1 MSHNI
6 KDEHL
11 SSDENSSESDSE
23 METEQNEVEDEE
35 EESGQQSSVS
45 RTYIPNNFNKD
56 EELVCDESV
65 YVVYQKAETGY
76 PCLSFDVIDDNLGSG
91 EERANNYPLSCYLVA
106 GTQANKVH
114 VNQLMVLKMS
124 NIHKVKHKNEDNSES
139 DDESSDSEDEDTKPE
154 LECAPVGHQG
164 CVNRVR
170 CTSINNKCFSA
181 TWSELGRV
189 FIWDLT
195 QPLKALDDV
204 EAMTHFTRNKV
215 TVEPIFTFTGHRIEG
230 FALDWSALKSGMLAT
245 GDCSK
250 NIFIWKPLESGQW
263 FVDQQPLIG
272 HLDSVEDL
280 QWSPNEENV
289 MASCSVDKTIRIWDI
304 RARQSSSCMLT
315 VDNAHDSDVNVISWN
330 KLEKAFI
337 VSGGDDGVIKIWD
350 LRQFKSKSAK
360 PIATFKHHISHITS
374 VEWHPTDSTVF
385 AASGNDNQLTLWDL
399 AVEKDNDR
407 EEAEKDEQQTEL
419 NELPPQLLFIHQGQ
433 KEIKEIHWHKDIPG
447 LVISTALNGFDIFRT
462 ISV

>member
-1 MSHNI
+1 
-6 KDEHL
+6 
-11 SSDENSSESDSE
+11 
-23 METEQNEVEDEE
+23 
-35 EESGQQSSVS
+35 
-45 RTYIPNNFNKD
+45 
-56 EELVCDESV
+56 
-65 YVVYQKAETGY
+65 
-76 PCLSFDVIDDNLGSG
+76 
-91 EERANNYPLSCYLVA
+91 
-106 GTQANKVH
+106 
-114 VNQLMVLKMS
+114 
-124 NIHKVKHKNEDNSES
+124 
-139 DDESSDSEDEDTKPE
+139 
-154 LECAPVGHQG
+154 
-164 CVNRVR
+164 
-170 CTSINNKCFSA
+170 
-181 TWSELGRV
+181 
-189 FIWDLT
+189 
-195 QPLKALDDV
+195 
-204 EAMTHFTRNKV
+204 
-215 TVEPIFTFTGHRIEG
+215 
-230 FALDWSALKSGMLAT
+230 
-245 GDCSK
+245 
-250 NIFIWKPLESGQW
+250 
-263 FVDQQPLIG
+263 
-272 HLDSVEDL
+272 
-280 QWSPNEENV
+280 
-289 MASCSVDKTIRIWDI
+289 
-304 RARQSSSCMLT
+304 MLT